1 MRPITLARE
10 AARLRYR
17 VNAAQARQKSSEQ
30 INRELREWRER
41 IAKLH
46 GVTNGQK

>member
-1 MRPITLARE
+1 MTPHTLARE

-17 VNAAQARQKSSEQ
+17 VNAAQARQKSIEQ

-41 IAKLH
+41 LAKLH
-46 GVTNGQK
+46 GASK